1 MKYKHVCLLAIIGL
15 VTFSMVMVIPP
26 VFAAKS
32 IFELAATEA
41 PQSGKDFKPAPEKIR
56 TRFGNL
62 EFPNGYPT
70 ETTVQKVYDELDLQR
85 ATQLYLDMYPALSMR
100 GMMIGTARDYGSRN
114 SSDIAVTADRLDSSA
129 LFLTGNTE
137 SIYAMIL
144 FDLKVDGPTVFEA
157 PPGLMGPVDDANF
170 LFLFDVG
177 PTGKDKGKGGKYLL
191 LPPGYKGDVPD
202 GYFVFK
208 SPTYRNFSFVR
219 ANAEVVGSGEK
230 AMEFFRKNCAVYPL
244 KTGPRKG
251 KFTNVTGVP
260 INTLVPEDAT
270 AFQWM
275 QDLIDYEPAEA
286 FGKEK
291 LGRLA
296 SIGIVKGKPFN
307 PDARMKKI
315 LDQAAK
321 EGVAMSRVIAFDSR
335 QPAAK
340 VYPARNWESPFIG
353 DSSSF
358 DPDGYFNL
366 EARTTFHFTA
376 DGITPSMA
384 AQMPDGLGSRYQTT
398 YKDKDGNYLDGNK
411 TYKLQMPPN
420 VPVKLFWAV
429 TVYDPWSRCEI
440 QSQPYPSISSQQK
453 PAPTTNA
460 DGSIDIYFSVEKPAN
475 VAKANWVKTLPDQGF
490 FVYMRYYGPLKAFNE
505 HTWIPNDVE
514 LVK

>member
-1 MKYKHVCLLAIIGL
+1 MTSEQPKNIYEL
-15 VTFSMVMVIPP
+15 
-26 VFAAKS
+26 AKS
-32 IFELAATEA
+32 EA
-41 PQSGKDFKPAPEKIR
+41 LQSTKDFKPAPGKMK
-56 TRFGNL
+56 TRFGTL
-62 EFPNGYPT
+62 KFPDGYPT
-70 ETTVQKVYDELDLQR
+70 AETVQKVYDELDLQR
-85 ATQLYLDMYPALSMR
+85 ATQLFLDMYPALSMR
-100 GMMIGTARDYGSRN
+100 GMMIGSVRDYGN
-114 SSDIAVTADRLDSSA
+114 KDSSHIAVTADRLDSKA
-129 LFLTGNTE
+129 LWLTGNTE
-137 SIYAMIL
+137 SVYAMIV
-144 FDLKVDGPTVFEA
+144 FDLKADGPTVFQA
-157 PPGLMGPVDDANF
+157 PAGLMGPVDDANF
-170 LFLFDVG
+170 LFAFDIG
-177 PTGKDKGKGGKYLL
+177 PTGQDKGKGGKYLM

-202 GYFVFK
+202 GYFVFQ
-208 SPTYRNFSFVR
+208 SPTYNLFSFVR
-219 ANAEVVGSGEK
+219 ANAAVVGTGEK
-230 AMEFFRKNCAVYPL
+230 AMEFFRKNCRVYPL
-244 KTGPRKG
+244 KDESRKST
-251 KFTNVTGVP
+251 FTNVTGVP

-275 QDLIDYEPAEA
+275 HELINYEPAEA

-296 SIGIVKGKPFN
+296 SIGIVQGKPFN

-335 QPAAK
+335 QPAAR
-340 VYPARNWESPFIG
+340 VYPNRMWESPYIG

-366 EARTTFHFTA
+366 ESRTTFHFCA

-411 TYKLQMPPN
+411 TYKLLMPAG

-453 PAPTTNA
+453 PAPKTNA
-460 DGSIDIYFSVEKPAN
+460 DGSIDIYFATEQPKG
-475 VAKANWVKTLPDQGF
+475 VAKENWVKTIPDQGF
-490 FVYMRYYGPLKAFNE
+490 FVYMRYYGPLKAFNDK
-505 HTWIPNDVE
+505 TWVPNDVE